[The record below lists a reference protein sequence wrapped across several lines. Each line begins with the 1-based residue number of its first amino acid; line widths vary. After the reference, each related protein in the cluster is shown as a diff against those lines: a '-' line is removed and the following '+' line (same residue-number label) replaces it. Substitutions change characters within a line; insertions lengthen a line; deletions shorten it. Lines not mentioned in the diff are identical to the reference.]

1 MRYLLLSTV
10 LLCASLSVPAQA
22 DTKRFGLTSY
32 DRIEVRGDMI
42 VEIAPSNRMTA
53 VAEGTRVSLETL
65 DMVVRN
71 RVLLV
76 SQRSMGAYGPRRAS
90 DGPLRIRLTA
100 QNLASVDLRG
110 SGQVRVTGL
119 RGGEV
124 LVALQGN
131 GTIDAAVPAGVDVAV
146 RVEGPGTITLSG
158 RSRNL
163 RAIVAGSG
171 TIDASALPVRDLDV
185 RSNGT
190 GTSRFAASGDV
201 TVLASGAANVSVAGA
216 PRCTVTNTGA
226 GTVECG
232 VRQRDALPTT
242 EDR

>member
-1 MRYLLLSTV
+1 MRHFLLPLS
-10 LLCASLSVPAQA
+10 LLCAAIATPAHA

-42 VEIAPSNRMTA
+42 VEIAPSNHITA
-53 VAEGTRVSLETL
+53 VAEGTRVALETL
-65 DMVVRN
+65 DLVVRN

-100 QNLASVDLRG
+100 QNLGAVDLRG
-110 SGQVRVTGL
+110 SGQVRVAGL
-119 RGGEV
+119 RGSEV
-124 LVALQGN
+124 LVALQGS
-131 GTIDAAVPAGVDVAV
+131 GMIEAGIPLGIDVAT

-158 RSRNL
+158 RSRSL

-171 TIDASALPVRDLDV
+171 TIDASAMPVRDLDV

-190 GTSRFAASGDV
+190 GTSRFAASGEV
-201 TVLASGAANVSVAGA
+201 TVLASGAANVAVAGA

-232 VRQRDALPTT
+232 VRQRDSLPTT
-242 EDR
+242 ED

>member
-1 MRYLLLSTV
+1 MRYSLLLPA
-10 LLCASLSVPAQA
+10 LFGAAIASPAHA

-42 VEIAPSNRMTA
+42 VEIAPSNRITA
-53 VAEGTRVSLETL
+53 VAEGSRVALETL

-100 QNLASVDLRG
+100 QNLGSVDLRG

-119 RGGEV
+119 RGTEV
-124 LVALQGN
+124 LVALQGS
-131 GTIDAAVPAGVDVAV
+131 GAIDAAVPAGLLVST

-158 RSRNL
+158 RSRTL
-163 RAIVAGSG
+163 RAIVAGAG
-171 TIDASALPVRDLDV
+171 TIEASAMPVRDLDV

-190 GTSRFAASGDV
+190 GSSRFAANGEVVVIAAGS
-201 TVLASGAANVSVAGA
+201 ANVAVAGA
-216 PRCTVTNTGA
+216 PRCQVTNTGA

-232 VRQRDALPTT
+232 VRQRDSLPTT
-242 EDR
+242 ED